1 MKRLIWIILALL
13 LLLCGCGAEEVAPT
27 ETTEATVPPTEPVII
42 YMANSSVEQQ
52 TGGAVRVYV
61 PEKDTYIGMGTMNGD
76 VVLVSDLSKLT
87 LVDGETGLLGASIK
101 VGETISCEATDFTSS
116 DKGVSYY
123 RADGQEL
130 VFLNNKLQQ
139 QTKVEIPEGISG
151 RPCVSHTNQEIYY
164 CKDKEVRA
172 LHLETG
178 ISRLVKEQVCESIE
192 LVASHLDGTML
203 ICKVLEEDGTETTL
217 YLDSATGQTLEN
229 AEQLEGLQTGKDQYM
244 AIRSEGVYKQK
255 IFGTVGGTPQTFNV
269 DEELTAAFDLGG
281 AYRCYEEEG
290 ALVLDY
296 YDLTTGTHSAQV
308 RMVGVSQPVAVAAD
322 DTYIWILA
330 VENNQTMLYRWDV
343 KLSPTGN
350 EHSYIEPLYTRENP
364 NTEGLAQCKER
375 ATELKEKYGINFR
388 VGATAM
394 KETGGYEME
403 EEYQVQALTKMMNEL
418 ETVLPKFPSKFLKKS
433 LSNGKIYV
441 CLVRSIPGN
450 KEMVQFYVDGNAYI
464 FLAASDN
471 VAKNFLCGVAYI
483 IDSHVLG
490 NSRDYDTWKKLNPS
504 DFEYDYNYY
513 VYKKHED
520 SKYLSGSKRYF
531 VDTYSMTFPHEDR
544 SRLFAAA
551 MMDGNEKVFESK
563 YMQAKLKRM
572 CQGIRE
578 AYGYEKNGKTYTW
591 EQYLNTSLANKNS

>member
-1 MKRLIWIILALL
+1 MKRLIWLILALL
-13 LLLCGCGAEEVAPT
+13 LVLCGCGAEEVTPT

-61 PEKDTYIGMGTMNGD
+61 PEEDTYIGMGTLAGD

-87 LVDGETGLLGASIK
+87 LVDGETGKLGASIK

-116 DKGVSYY
+116 DKGVSFY
-123 RADGQEL
+123 RADGLEL

-139 QTKVEIPEGISG
+139 QSKVEIPEGITG
-151 RPCVSHTNQEIYY
+151 RPSISHTNQEIYY
-164 CKDKEVRA
+164 CQGKEVRA

-178 ISRLVKEQVCESIE
+178 ISRLVKEQVCQSIE

-203 ICKVLEEDGTETTL
+203 ACKVVEEDL
-217 YLDSATGQTLEN
+217 
-229 AEQLEGLQTGKDQYM
+229 
-244 AIRSEGVYKQK
+244 I
-255 IFGTVGGTPQTFNV
+255 
-269 DEELTAAFDLGG
+269 AAFEQGG
-281 AYRCYEEEG
+281 AYRYYEQEG

-308 RMVGVSQPVAVAAD
+308 RMVGVSQPIAVTAD

-330 VENNQTMLYRWDV
+330 VENNQTMLYRWDA

-364 NTEGLAQCKER
+364 NTEGLKQCKER
-375 ATELKEKYGINFR
+375 ATELKDKYGITFR
-388 VGATAM
+388 VGSTAM
-394 KETGGYEME
+394 KETGGYELE
-403 EEYQVQALTKMMNEL
+403 EEYQVQALTKMMDDL

-441 CLVRSIPGN
+441 SLVRSIPGN

-464 FLAASDN
+464 VLAASDN

-504 DFEYDYNYY
+504 GFDYDYNYY
-513 VYKKHED
+513 VYKKHAD

-578 AYGYEKNGKTYTW
+578 AYGYEKNGKTYIW